1 VTFHSTDFHTV
12 LPHDDRRDGERMAT
26 TYRAARLTTIW
37 GQQQLGIVRN
47 VSSGG
52 LMIETHAEIAVG
64 DRLWIEPRACRSM
77 WGRVRW
83 SEGPRHGMAFDA
95 PIPLES
101 LLTLAQAEPQ
111 DQVARAPRI
120 TLDLKAQLRIASAW
134 HVVRL
139 CDLSQSG
146 AKFASALRLTQG
158 EPVTLNI
165 DGLRSVD
172 GYVRWQRDDRI
183 GLLFAE
189 PISIRSLSLWI
200 AATKPPAGPHELSRD
215 ITASLWE
222 GTDRPC

>member
-1 VTFHSTDFHTV
+1 
-12 LPHDDRRDGERMAT
+12 MAT

-77 WGRVRW
+77 WGRVCW
-83 SEGPRHGMAFDA
+83 SDSPRHGIVFDT

-120 TLDLKAQLRIASAW
+120 TLDLEAQLGIASAR
-134 HVVRL
+134 HTVRL

-146 AKFASALRLTQG
+146 AKFASTLQLTQG
-158 EPVTLNI
+158 EPVTLTI

-200 AATKPPAGPHELSRD
+200 AATKPPAGPHELTRD
-215 ITASLWE
+215 IAASLWE
-222 GTDRPC
+222 GAERPC